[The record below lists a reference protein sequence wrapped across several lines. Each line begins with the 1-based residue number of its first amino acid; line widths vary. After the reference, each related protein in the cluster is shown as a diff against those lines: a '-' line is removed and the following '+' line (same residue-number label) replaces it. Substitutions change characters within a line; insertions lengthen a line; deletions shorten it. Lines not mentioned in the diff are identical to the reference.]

1 MVIRK
6 IGEKCDA
13 FISWNNKDE
22 YILKQIVNENRMLN
36 VADSSITVWDSNGSG
51 AFGSLDEIKYQIDLC
66 ETFIVIISK
75 NSIKSQWVYDEFM
88 HAYEKNGMNRI
99 LPIIIDYKS
108 VEEARNDSDC
118 KFDSKSPLWK
128 IMSKF
133 KDYDLSQSDIN
144 VIKETISKMILNTA
158 INKII
163 NTKYDFEIRN
173 FYEEVIHINDTN
185 DLYIER
191 TLGDNISEDD
201 LLSLNKYILVYS
213 NGGMGKTALLRHLNN
228 KINHLDNN
236 ELVADD
242 KDISLYFECKK
253 VARYLK
259 DNKDKYIFDFIIN
272 FFESHN
278 NSSISRSLLNGMLN
292 STRYQTYLLL
302 DSYDE
307 IMDPIEEKEF
317 INGLLDFIKS
327 YQNVKIILSSRNTI
341 SALDN
346 FKINDDKFINVKLNE
361 LNDDKI
367 KKFGKNLFA
376 KINSDG
382 LYEDFYLQLKDI
394 DDEIKGNPL
403 FLSQLIF
410 IYKIENKI
418 PFTKIQI
425 LEETT
430 KISTIKIDENRDIKG
445 DIKSYLR
452 NTSGLLS
459 HIAYNSMNSNK
470 QILDIIKDYIDKK
483 YKIDDEEELN
493 IISENILSFF
503 NKRTIIKENRISPKI
518 FYDFYASK
526 YIYNELFYNKKIKDL
541 SNINELF
548 LNHYFD
554 NKWTEA
560 LKLFICKIDN
570 DVLNEEI
577 YKFFN
582 ELFKD
587 NYIDG
592 NYDIY
597 YELLPV
603 LNNKDIFKE
612 ILIKDLLNKSINN
625 ILNPYQELFYYIP
638 EYNLFDDLIVTS
650 NKLISNDKKNNFIL
664 ISIIRD
670 LLYISK
676 DIININEITN
686 NLAIIDN
693 FKRIVLDY
701 GISYRNALNAKFYGV
716 NPNWLLEYEFKYS
729 NCNIHPFYF
738 NLECMSYGKES
749 GRMGSVPL
757 TNLYEDELGLYK
769 HISELKNGEYIGL
782 LSTDLEEDIVN
793 KLTYFKAQK
802 VREIILNPK
811 YEGKIDEPIY
821 INKIFSIVEPCGGCL
836 IMDLKAPGS
845 IYYSNGSII
854 QGMIGD
860 LPNKYY
866 LWNCEKI
873 PNSAFFIGDFNYFFS
888 SKSRRVESL
897 VEIIIP
903 PTVKII
909 GEHAFTGCNNLKH
922 VTFTGELDV
931 IEDSAFNF
939 CSSLEE
945 IILPKGIKE
954 ISDGAFFECG
964 ALKKI
969 YIPDTVKEI
978 GAYAFYGCASLKRID
993 LPKHLTTIGKCAF
1006 SHAKSLEYIDIP
1018 DSVTKI
1024 GTDAFSDCPVEDMI
1038 PITKV
1043 IVDDDSFAEM
1053 ERIFLSILDS
1063 QENNIDE
1070 EKDNKIYVDDFIFTK
1085 SENILILEKYVGTNN
1100 NAILP
1105 NTVINE
1111 GKENDIYV
1119 IGESAFRDCP
1129 TLKGVDIPSS
1139 VLCIGDNAFSG
1150 CDALSSINMSYG
1162 VEELRSSVF
1171 EKCKSITSI
1180 IIPDSVY
1187 KIGNSAF
1194 SFCSSLES
1202 LKFPKEIEAIS
1213 GGLFYECK
1221 SLKEIVIPSGV
1232 KSIEANS
1239 FNGCESLKKVVIP
1252 NTVTAIEFSAF
1263 SYCYSLEEIILPE
1276 GLVKLGAFAF
1286 NGSGLKSIIIPP
1298 KIRIID
1304 EETFDDCVS
1313 LEEVILPAELEE
1325 IKDYAFSDCRL
1336 LRHIEIP
1343 LHIKKISASAF
1354 YGCSFDSVITLERF
1368 VGIIFNPADFSKIT
1382 KLDDGRYELKK

>member
-1 MVIRK
+1 
-6 IGEKCDA
+6 
-13 FISWNNKDE
+13 
-22 YILKQIVNENRMLN
+22 
-36 VADSSITVWDSNGSG
+36 
-51 AFGSLDEIKYQIDLC
+51 
-66 ETFIVIISK
+66 
-75 NSIKSQWVYDEFM
+75 
-88 HAYEKNGMNRI
+88 
-99 LPIIIDYKS
+99 
-108 VEEARNDSDC
+108 
-118 KFDSKSPLWK
+118 
-128 IMSKF
+128 MSKF

-236 ELVADD
+236 ELIADD

-253 VARYLK
+253 IARYLK

-327 YQNVKIILSSRNTI
+327 YKDVKIILSSRNTI

-367 KKFGKNLFA
+367 KEFGKNLFA

-470 QILDIIKDYIDKK
+470 PILDIIKDYIDIDKK

-493 IISENILSFF
+493 KISEDILSFF
-503 NKRTIIKENRISPKI
+503 KKRTIIRENRISPKI

-526 YIYNELFYNKKIKDL
+526 YIYNELFKNKIIKDL

-701 GISYRNALNAKFYGV
+701 GISYRNALNAKFYGA
-716 NPNWLLEYEFKYS
+716 NPDWLLEYEFKYS

-757 TNLYEDELGLYK
+757 KELYNDELGLYK
-769 HISELKNGEYIGL
+769 NNSELKNGEYIGL
-782 LSTDLEEDIVN
+782 LSTDLEEDILN

-836 IMDLKAPGS
+836 IIDLNAPGS

-854 QGMIGD
+854 HGMRGSIV
-860 LPNKYY
+860 NKYY
-866 LWNCEKI
+866 LWNCEEI
-873 PNSAFFIGDFNYFFS
+873 PESAFGFDGYMTVLGWTSDYSCDSLAEITIPHTVKSIEEFAFFS
-888 SKSRRVESL
+888 CYKLKEVHFMGDMERIASNAFGGSPSLEKISIPRGIRTIEESTFYDCSSLKYVDIPDSVECIADRAFYNCNSLVDISIDLNKVYIHHNAFLGCPIEDKIMSQAKEIPDECDDVSYETVDDYISDLAEGFDEDLDEFEEIKSKNDIFIFENNSEGLSLEKYFGPSNNIILPADVPFNGDLINRYSIGEKVFFESSFIESVVIPDGVEIIGKSAFENCYSLKNVIIPQSIQYIECNAFLGCEALESINLPYGIRELGHRVFYGCISMKQIIIPDTVLFVGDSVFESCTNLESVTLPNKLGLIQERLFSYCESL
-897 VEIIIP
+897 VKINIPKYISAILDNAFSYCVSLKKIDLPEGLEKIGYEAFSNCNSLIKIEIPSKI
-903 PTVKII
+903 KII
-909 GEHAFTGCNNLKH
+909 RKSSFIN
-922 VTFTGELDV
+922 
-931 IEDSAFNF
+931 

-945 IILPKGIKE
+945 VLLPDRLKE
-954 ISDGAFFECG
+954 I
-964 ALKKI
+964 
-969 YIPDTVKEI
+969 
-978 GAYAFYGCASLKRID
+978 
-993 LPKHLTTIGKCAF
+993 
-1006 SHAKSLEYIDIP
+1006 
-1018 DSVTKI
+1018 
-1024 GTDAFSDCPVEDMI
+1024 
-1038 PITKV
+1038 
-1043 IVDDDSFAEM
+1043 
-1053 ERIFLSILDS
+1053 
-1063 QENNIDE
+1063 Q
-1070 EKDNKIYVDDFIFTK
+1070 
-1085 SENILILEKYVGTNN
+1085 
-1100 NAILP
+1100 
-1105 NTVINE
+1105 
-1111 GKENDIYV
+1111 
-1119 IGESAFRDCP
+1119 
-1129 TLKGVDIPSS
+1129 
-1139 VLCIGDNAFSG
+1139 DNAF
-1150 CDALSSINMSYG
+1150 LN
-1162 VEELRSSVF
+1162 
-1171 EKCKSITSI
+1171 
-1180 IIPDSVY
+1180 
-1187 KIGNSAF
+1187 
-1194 SFCSSLES
+1194 
-1202 LKFPKEIEAIS
+1202 
-1213 GGLFYECK
+1213 
-1221 SLKEIVIPSGV
+1221 
-1232 KSIEANS
+1232 
-1239 FNGCESLKKVVIP
+1239 CESLKKISLP
-1252 NTVTAIEFSAF
+1252 S
-1263 SYCYSLEEIILPE
+1263 SLEKI
-1276 GLVKLGAFAF
+1276 GDQAFF
-1286 NGSGLKSIIIPP
+1286 NCKALMS
-1298 KIRIID
+1298 
-1304 EETFDDCVS
+1304 
-1313 LEEVILPAELEE
+1313 
-1325 IKDYAFSDCRL
+1325 
-1336 LRHIEIP
+1336 IEIP
-1343 LHIKKISASAF
+1343 LNIKKISALAF
-1354 YGCSFDSVITLERF
+1354 EGCSFDSVITPERF
-1368 VGIIFNPADFSKIT
+1368 VGVVFNPDDFSKIT